1 MSLSPPAS
9 SGNSRFLPT
18 SRPPAAGSGARSLFP
33 AGLGAG
39 ALSALLFLAASCSG
53 GEPFD
58 PAAYRAGEEAWR
70 AEQEADLRS
79 DGSWLTVADLH
90 FLTAGEHTVGSGED
104 ADLRLPERFP
114 GTAVTV
120 SWSKDGVATARVA
133 EGVSATVAGEPFTE
147 GELEV
152 GEESAVHLDDR
163 VRFWL
168 HTSGER
174 RALRLRD
181 LDHPVRTNFTGRR
194 WFEVDPAY
202 RVEAVFER
210 YAEPRN
216 VEAINIRGDIER
228 YVSHGD
234 AVFERD
240 GAEIRMQAFTRSS
253 GRLFF
258 VMSDATSG
266 AETYRAARFLEV
278 PPPEGDRVILDFN
291 RAENP
296 PCGFSQFTTCPTPP
310 PSNRLAVRIEA
321 GELRYEPP
329 PASSTD

>member
-1 MSLSPPAS
+1 MRFRPAVS
-9 SGNSRFLPT
+9 SGNSHLPPS
-18 SRPPAAGSGARSLFP
+18 SRRTPAAAAVFTVVVP
-33 AGLGAG
+33 AA
-39 ALSALLFLAASCSG
+39 LFLGVACSG
-53 GEPFD
+53 SEPFD

-120 SWSKDGVATARVA
+120 SWSKDGTATARVA
-133 EGVSATVAGEPFTE
+133 EGLGATLAGEPFTG

-152 GEESAVHLDDR
+152 GEAAAVHLDDR

-181 LDHPVRTNFTGRR
+181 LDHPARTNFTGRR
-194 WFEVDPAY
+194 WFEVAPEY

-210 YAEPRN
+210 YAEPREI
-216 VEAINIRGDIER
+216 EAINIRGDIER

-234 AVFERD
+234 AVFEKD
-240 GAEIRMQAFTRSS
+240 GAEIRMQAFTRRS

-258 VMSDATSG
+258 VMSDGTSG

-296 PCGFSQFTTCPTPP
+296 PCGFSRFTTCPTPP

-329 PASSTD
+329 PASPTD

>member
-1 MSLSPPAS
+1 MRHRPSASP
-9 SGNSRFLPT
+9 GNPPLFESPRPT
-18 SRPPAAGSGARSLFP
+18 SARTAVLAVVLPAALV
-33 AGLGAG
+33 LGA
-39 ALSALLFLAASCSG
+39 ACSDR
-53 GEPFD
+53 EPFD
-58 PAAYRAGEEAWR
+58 LAAYRAGEEAWR

-120 SWSKDGVATARVA
+120 SWSKDGTATARVA

-147 GELEV
+147 GPLEV
-152 GEESAVHLDDR
+152 GEKAAVHLDGR
-163 VRFWL
+163 LRFWL

-181 LDHPVRTNFTGRR
+181 LDHPTRTNFTGRR
-194 WFEVDPAY
+194 WFAVDPAY

-210 YAEPRN
+210 YPEPRE

-228 YVSHGD
+228 YVSHGA

-240 GAEIRMQAFTRSS
+240 GVEIRMQAFTRSS

-258 VMSDATSG
+258 VMSDGTSG

-278 PPPEGDRVILDFN
+278 PPPDGDRVILDFN

-329 PASSTD
+329 TASPTD